1 MNMME
6 IWAKIGKLAA
16 DIQDIETQI
25 KGLSARKKVL
35 NEEIAQLRELLREKA
50 RNGEVE

>member
-1 MNMME
+1 MME

-25 KGLSARKKVL
+25 KGLSARKK
-35 NEEIAQLRELLREKA
+35 
-50 RNGEVE
+50 